1 MRMAK
6 PNQVPESSM
15 EEILASIRKIISED
29 EAKAPAARPASGPR
43 PMPAPPGNNVSPL
56 FRDEPSRAIETT
68 ARTEPAATRSKPAT
82 EEPDDWISQ
91 RPIYPQL
98 GDMRGTSEKSDARK
112 APERGANRTAAE
124 REARPVRPELPPVK
138 TLPADSLLSPRA
150 DAAVA
155 SAFNHLAG
163 TILSTNSRSIEQV
176 AEDMLRPMLKD
187 WLDEN
192 LPPMVERLVREEI
205 ERVSRRR

>member
-1 MRMAK
+1 MAK

-29 EAKAPAARPASGPR
+29 EAKPPRPATGSR
-43 PMPAPPGNNVSPL
+43 PAPPQPVNNVSPL
-56 FRDEPSRAIETT
+56 FRDELPRAIDDK
-68 ARTEPAATRSKPAT
+68 ARAEPAPTASRPMTD
-82 EEPDDWISQ
+82 EPDDWISQ
-91 RPIYPQL
+91 RPIYSQF
-98 GDMRGTSEKSDARK
+98 GEMRGTSEKGEPRK
-112 APERGANRTAAE
+112 APEKGASRAVAE
-124 REARPVRPELPPVK
+124 REARPARPELPPVK
-138 TLPADSLLSPRA
+138 ALPGGTLLSPRA
-150 DAAVA
+150 DAAVT

-163 TILSTNSRSIEQV
+163 TMLSTNSRSIEQV

>member
-1 MRMAK
+1 MAK

-29 EAKAPAARPASGPR
+29 EAKSPAARPAGGAR
-43 PMPAPPGNNVSPL
+43 PMPASPSNNVSPL
-56 FRDEPSRAIETT
+56 FRDEPARAIENVAKAGQTPT
-68 ARTEPAATRSKPAT
+68 GSRPVTDEADE
-82 EEPDDWISQ
+82 WISQ
-91 RPIYPQL
+91 RPIYPQF
-98 GDMRGTSEKSDARK
+98 GEMRGTSEKADVRK
-112 APERGANRTAAE
+112 APEKAASRAAPE
-124 REARPVRPELPPVK
+124 REARQARPEPSPAKALPGN
-138 TLPADSLLSPRA
+138 SLLSPRA
-150 DAAVA
+150 DAAVT

-163 TILSTNSRSIEQV
+163 TILSTNSRTIDQV

>member
-29 EAKAPAARPASGPR
+29 EAKSPAARPAPR
-43 PMPAPPGNNVSPL
+43 SAPPVNNVSPL
-56 FRDEPSRAIETT
+56 FRSEIAEAEAARA
-68 ARTEPAATRSKPAT
+68 AAKPVKTEPN
-82 EEPDDWISQ
+82 EPDEWVSA
-91 RPIYPQL
+91 RPIYPQF
-98 GDMRGTSEKSDARK
+98 GEMRGTAEPP
-112 APERGANRTAAE
+112 APREVPETRSRAAPE
-124 REARPVRPELPPVK
+124 REARPVRPASTPAKAPPLALPGG
-138 TLPADSLLSPRA
+138 SLLSPRA

-192 LPPMVERLVREEI
+192 LPPLVERLVREEI

>member
-29 EAKAPAARPASGPR
+29 EAKSPAARPASSPR
-43 PMPAPPGNNVSPL
+43 PVPAQPANNVSPL
-56 FRDEPSRAIETT
+56 FRDEFPRAIDDN
-68 ARTEPAATRSKPAT
+68 AKAEPAPTASRPVTD
-82 EEPDDWISQ
+82 EPDDWISQ
-91 RPIYPQL
+91 RPIYSQF
-98 GDMRGTSEKSDARK
+98 GEMRGTSEKGEARK
-112 APERGANRTAAE
+112 APEKGASRAVAE
-124 REARPVRPELPPVK
+124 REARSARPELPPAK
-138 TLPADSLLSPRA
+138 APSGGSLLSPRA
-150 DAAVA
+150 DAAVT

-163 TILSTNSRSIEQV
+163 TILNTNSRSIEQV

>member
-1 MRMAK
+1 MAK

-29 EAKAPAARPASGPR
+29 EAKSPAVRPSSGPR
-43 PMPAPPGNNVSPL
+43 PVPTQPANNVSPL
-56 FRDEPSRAIETT
+56 FRDEFPRAIDDN
-68 ARTEPAATRSKPAT
+68 AKAEPAPIIGSRPVTD
-82 EEPDDWISQ
+82 EPDDWISQ
-91 RPIYPQL
+91 RPIYSQF
-98 GDMRGTSEKSDARK
+98 GEMRGTSDKADARK
-112 APERGANRTAAE
+112 GPEKTASRAVAE
-124 REARPVRPELPPVK
+124 REARPARPELPPVK
-138 TLPADSLLSPRA
+138 ALPGGTLLSPRA
-150 DAAVA
+150 DAAVT

-163 TILSTNSRSIEQV
+163 TILNTNSRSIEQV

-205 ERVSRRR
+205 ERVSSRR